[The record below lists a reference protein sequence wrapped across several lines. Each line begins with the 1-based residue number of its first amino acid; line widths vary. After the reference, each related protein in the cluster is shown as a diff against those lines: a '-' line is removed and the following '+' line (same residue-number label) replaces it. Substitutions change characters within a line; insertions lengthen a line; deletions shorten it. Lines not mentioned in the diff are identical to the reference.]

1 MPDKPLVTKCEMPDC
16 DGSLVYSC
24 IDHIGEPTFAIV
36 SGDVL
41 TLECA
46 VCGNVVCYLRVTG
59 EVEL

>member
-1 MPDKPLVTKCEMPDC
+1 MPDC